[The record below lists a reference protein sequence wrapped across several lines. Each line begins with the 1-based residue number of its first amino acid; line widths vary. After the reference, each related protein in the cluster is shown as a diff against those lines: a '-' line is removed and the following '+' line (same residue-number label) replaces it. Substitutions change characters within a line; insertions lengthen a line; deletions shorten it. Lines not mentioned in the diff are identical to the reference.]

1 MMERLFPPQR
11 AETGQTMELWY
22 LAPVAGLCLAAGYL
36 VLLRPRRRGGPH
48 PVIRALLDCALDQR
62 SVMLVEFTDHDLVS
76 GRFFGPCVEFD
87 EKTVLIDVSLH
98 KELPEWIG
106 ETVLV
111 SFKIDNKGTSS
122 YYQFASRLL
131 NLPRRIGG
139 FGMLL
144 ETPAEII
151 PNQKRSFV
159 RVSPPKEA
167 TFGVGI
173 WSLQLK
179 QERPSDLASLGVAQI
194 SYRQDRLE
202 QLALLNVSA
211 AGLALKLQRPQE
223 NRPSIDPRPGDRL
236 LCLLI
241 LRAQAGEQTLP
252 FWLDCTVMNR
262 GEKEGSRHIVV
273 GLRFE
278 AWAVPHQGKEL
289 VDWFAVGEGG
299 AVGPLAA
306 WVLRQQLAQLGQ
318 KRAS

>member
-1 MMERLFPPQR
+1 MMKRLFPPQL

-22 LAPVAGLCLAAGYL
+22 LAPVAGLCLVGGYFI
-36 VLLRPRRRGGPH
+36 LLRPRRRCGLH
-48 PVIRALLDCALDQR
+48 PVIRELLEYALDQR
-62 SVMLVEFTDHDLVS
+62 SVMLVEFTAHDMVG

-87 EKTVLIDVSLH
+87 ESTVLIDVSLY

-111 SFKIDNKGTSS
+111 SFKIDNKGASS

-131 NLPRRIGG
+131 ELPRRIGA

-159 RVSPPKEA
+159 RLSPPKKV

-173 WSLQLK
+173 WPLQLS
-179 QERPSDLASLGVAQI
+179 QERPSDPASLGAAQI

-211 AGLALKLQRPQE
+211 AGLGLKLQRPQE

-241 LRAQAGEQTLP
+241 LRSQVGEQTLP

-262 GEKEGSRHIVV
+262 GEKEGARHIVV
-273 GLRFE
+273 GLRFD
-278 AWAVPHQGKEL
+278 AWAVPHQGRAL
-289 VDWFAVGEGG
+289 VNWFTAGEGG

-306 WVLRQQLAQLGQ
+306 WILRQQLAQLGQ
-318 KRAS
+318 K